1 MGSSR
6 TSAGGSP
13 QLAKSVKLLVLFL
26 FTTAEAATWGDECP
40 VCSVTVCQ
48 ICPVDESQPKCE
60 QYIDFSIQLR
70 SLKSAQ
76 FAGFYAAQE
85 MGYWREECLNVAIH
99 QPSSQSNINHG
110 LPMYKADAA
119 VPHYL

>member
-6 TSAGGSP
+6 TSAGVSP
-13 QLAKSVKLLVLFL
+13 QLAKSVKLLVLFV

-40 VCSVTVCQ
+40 VCSVCQ

-60 QYIDFSIQLR
+60 QYIDFSVQLR

-85 MGYWREECLNVAIH
+85 MGYWREACLNVAIN
-99 QPSSQSNINHG
+99 QPSSQSNINHD

>member
-1 MGSSR
+1 MGASR
-6 TSAGGSP
+6 TSAGVSP
-13 QLAKSVKLLVLFL
+13 QLAKSIKLLVLFL
-26 FTTAEAATWGDECP
+26 FTTAEVAATWGDECP
-40 VCSVTVCQ
+40 VCSVCQ
-48 ICPVDESQPKCE
+48 ICPVDESQPKCK
-60 QYIDFSIQLR
+60 QYIDFSVQLR

-85 MGYWREECLNVAIH
+85 MGYWREVCLNVAIN
-99 QPSSQSNINHG
+99 QPSSQSNINHD